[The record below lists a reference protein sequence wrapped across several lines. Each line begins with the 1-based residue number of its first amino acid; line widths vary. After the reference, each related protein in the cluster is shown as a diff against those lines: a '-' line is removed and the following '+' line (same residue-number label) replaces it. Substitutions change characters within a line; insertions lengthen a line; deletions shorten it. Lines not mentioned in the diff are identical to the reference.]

1 MRKLITLLLI
11 CTFFNISCKKENQ
24 EASQDENTETN
35 ATKTTLFNADSELST
50 VNWTAYKTTDKAAVK
65 GVFTT
70 ININTLIDSETKQ
83 GAIEGLQFSIPVSS
97 FFSKNEVRDT
107 KIKQLFFGVMKETT
121 MVSGHF
127 SNVIGN
133 ETKGNVSLNLKMNNE
148 TIVIPMNYSIEKNT
162 INLDGTIENL
172 LDWKMETAFNSLH
185 KACELLHT
193 GADGISKTW
202 TDVAISAKV
211 VLKEK

>member
-148 TIVIPMNYSIEKNT
+148 TIVIPMKYSIEKNT